1 MNETLNLYLH
11 TIIFGIAMAS
21 TIIINPYFVLVVI
34 AVSYSIGWNAKK
46 WDYEHDFNED
56 FECDE
61 ECVTMDVTK

>member
-1 MNETLNLYLH
+1 
-11 TIIFGIAMAS
+11 MAS